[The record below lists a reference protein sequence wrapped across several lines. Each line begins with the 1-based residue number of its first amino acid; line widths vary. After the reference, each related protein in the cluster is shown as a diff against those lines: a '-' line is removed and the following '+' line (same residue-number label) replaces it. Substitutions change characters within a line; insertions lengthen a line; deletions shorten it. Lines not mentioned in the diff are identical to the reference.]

1 MTAHKPPTR
10 IADTNPRF
18 IDEVDGVPST
28 HTPPPAGPDRKSH
41 QGLPGTGP
49 HTFTAKQLP
58 ATPAVTAMCAVVLT
72 ATVTALLAITAGD
85 PNQARTVALCLAW
98 LTAWITALAL
108 PALFRGHLVG
118 AGSVTESGTASRSTT
133 EPHRPTTQ
141 NGDGNEQAR
150 REATGPGGQPT
161 GGTGSDTRPRHPVEE
176 WLTSARPEQPAGID
190 GRTGTS
196 EPDLVMGR
204 RAPEGRGRRRERQ
217 REPQAAG
224 AAEGGGETQTL
235 GNGETSSPHDES
247 STAWQ

>member
-10 IADTNPRF
+10 IAGTNPRF

-28 HTPPPAGPDRKSH
+28 HTPPPAEPDRKLH
-41 QGLPGTGP
+41 HGLPGTGP

-58 ATPAVTAMCAVVLT
+58 ATAAVTAMCAVVLT

-85 PNQARTVALCLAW
+85 PNQARTVALCLGGLA
-98 LTAWITALAL
+98 AWITALAL
-108 PALFRGHLVG
+108 PALFRRHPVG
-118 AGSVTESGTASRSTT
+118 VVSVTGSGTASRSTT

-141 NGDGNEQAR
+141 NGGRNEQAR

-161 GGTGSDTRPRHPVEE
+161 GGTGSGTRRSCPVEE
-176 WLTSARPEQPAGID
+176 WLTSARPEQPAGAD
-190 GRTGTS
+190 DRTGTS
-196 EPDLVMGR
+196 APNPVMER
-204 RAPEGRGRRRERQ
+204 RDPEGRGRRRERQ

-235 GNGETSSPHDES
+235 GNGETSSPHER
-247 STAWQ
+247 TETTWQ